1 MRADT
6 LCKFYRL
13 ASAEF
18 EDLEAMEKSKPWFN
32 EWYEGDDENG

>member
-13 ASAEF
+13 VGAEI
-18 EDLEAMEKSKPWFN
+18 EDLEAMEKKMPWFN
-32 EWYEGDDENG
+32 EWYEGKDESG